1 MKKVLLAVDD
11 EKTILKL
18 LELYFGSR
26 YQVVSKANGK
36 EALGWLQSGNIP
48 DIIVADINMPEIN
61 GIEFIRHVRTS
72 GLFKELPLITLSG
85 NDSTADKIK
94 CLRAGADDYLVKP
107 FNPEE
112 LDARIDNIFR
122 RLRL

>member
-18 LELYFGSR
+18 LELYFANKC
-26 YQVVSKANGK
+26 QVVCKTNGK
-36 EALGWLQSGNIP
+36 EALGWLQSGNLP
-48 DIIVADINMPEIN
+48 DIIVADIKMPEID
-61 GIEFIRHVRTS
+61 GIEFIQHVRTS
-72 GLFKELPLITLSG
+72 GFFREIPLITLSG
-85 NDSTADKIK
+85 NDSTSDKIK
-94 CLRAGADDYLVKP
+94 CLRAGADDYVVKP

-122 RLRL
+122 RIKI